1 VFLFSCQDKSI
12 STCSDTGCPEDL
24 RKGGFVCSEGHV
36 PRPLIS
42 RVGPVGRAFSALLVG
57 LVTRLSAK
65 RMEQLAHFLADLAWR
80 LGIRKQIALDNLRH
94 AFPEKPAAEREQIAR
109 SAYRNMALTALEALS
124 AAKLSDAE
132 VEALVEIENW
142 APLEEAIKAGQ
153 GVLVATA
160 HFGSWELL
168 GSVMAR
174 RNIPMHAV
182 VRPLT
187 GALNARIIESR
198 LKNGLSLIPP
208 RGAVMG
214 AVKAVRKGG
223 VVVML
228 LDQVLSAK
236 HGVFVPFFGRPAC
249 TNPSL
254 SAAAF
259 RTGAPVFV
267 VMGAREPDKRLR
279 LYCEGPFPLPT
290 GERTTQGIT
299 EQTALITSVLERYIR
314 RYPDQ
319 WLWMHRRW
327 KVS

>member
-1 VFLFSCQDKSI
+1 MS
-12 STCSDTGCPEDL
+12 
-24 RKGGFVCSEGHV
+24 
-36 PRPLIS
+36 RPLIS
-42 RVGPVGRAFSALLVG
+42 RVGPLGRAFSAVLIG
-57 LVTRLSAK
+57 IIGRLSPVRLEK
-65 RMEQLAHFLADLAWR
+65 LASFLARLAWT
-80 LGIRKQIALDNLRH
+80 LGIRKQIALDNLRQ
-94 AFPEKPAAEREQIAR
+94 AFPEKTAIQRAEIAR
-109 SAYRNMALTALEALS
+109 HAYRNMALTALEGMS
-124 AAKLSDAE
+124 AASLSDE
-132 VEALVEIENW
+132 DVERRVVIENW
-142 APLEEAIKAGQ
+142 EPLEAAIQAGN

-174 RNIPMHAV
+174 RTIPMHAV
-182 VRPLT
+182 VRPLA

-228 LDQVLSAK
+228 MDQVLAAK
-236 HGVFVPFFGRPAC
+236 HGVFVPFFGRMAC

-267 VMGAREPDKRLR
+267 VMGAREKDRLR
-279 LYCEGPFPLPT
+279 LYCEGPFPLPP
-290 GERTTQGIT
+290 ERSSEGIT
-299 EQTALITSVLERYIR
+299 EHTATLTAVLERYIR
-314 RYPDQ
+314 QYPEQ

-327 KVS
+327 KVQPPKR